1 MTWGTGGV
9 APFEVLLVPVG
20 HVTPEVR
27 TIIDYQNI
35 TPSSDTDPSTFSFSF
50 PLTFPAGS
58 QFVAVLS
65 DSAYG
70 PGSGGTSDILTVA
83 SSPTNDAS
91 CLGTKQV
98 KPEFYFYLDPAAP
111 SQCDPWEISWPQS
124 IASLSPTGD
133 KAISMWAVIPGE
145 ATFAVPLPSSDV
157 PDPTDASKEC
167 SNWIVDLKEGTEVML
182 VAGYETGSTNG
193 VRNGRGKGGSTDIL
207 TVGKSLSGS
216 NKCLIEDPPHTT
228 TFAAAPTP
236 NAGVP
241 ASSTTTSSV
250 SPLGTAGRQGGA
262 AASVPHGVSSTL
274 AIAAAVM
281 AVVGVGLA

>member
-20 HVTPEVR
+20 HVTPEIR
-27 TIIDYQNI
+27 TIINYQNI
-35 TPSSDTDPSTFSFSF
+35 TSSSTSPSTFSFSF

-70 PGSGGTSDILTVA
+70 PGSGGTSDILTV
-83 SSPTNDAS
+83 SPSPTNDTS
-91 CLGTKQV
+91 CLGMKQV
-98 KPEFYFYLDPAAP
+98 KPGFYFYLDPATP

-124 IASLSPTGD
+124 VASLSPTGD
-133 KAISMWAVIPGE
+133 KAISLWAVIPGE
-145 ATFAVPLPSSDV
+145 TTFAVPLPSDDV

-167 SNWIVDLKEGTEVML
+167 SNWTVDLKVGTEVML
-182 VAGYETGSTNG
+182 VAGYETGSKNG
-193 VRNGRGKGGSTDIL
+193 VRNGRGKGGSTDVL

-228 TFAAAPTP
+228 TFSPAATP
-236 NAGVP
+236 NAGTP
-241 ASSTTTSSV
+241 ASTTTSLV
-250 SPLGTAGRQGGA
+250 PGLGGQGGA
-262 AASVPHGVSSTL
+262 AAVVRHGVSSTL
-274 AIAAAVM
+274 AITAAAM
-281 AVVGVGLA
+281 AIVGVGLA